1 MSDVNTLVGRGS
13 HFEGKMTF
21 DGVVRI
27 DGSFVGEIVSDD
39 TLIIGES
46 AEVRAEMEVAT
57 LVIYGVVYGNIRAHQ
72 LVELHAPGHLVG
84 NVITPEL
91 VIERGALFDGNT
103 RMSVLDLPE
112 GDEPDGS
119 EYAQG
124 PDEGAD
130 YDTGDPGAGGGAPG
144 VAEAGDAPAPA
155 TTGDYGDAAYGDSE
169 FVEPGEG

>member
-27 DGSFVGEIVSDD
+27 DGSFIGEIVSDD

-72 LVELHAPGHLVG
+72 LVEVHAPGHLVG

-103 RMSVLDLPE
+103 RMTVLDVAEGGPDGPEDGDYADEAYEEDGTRRAGESLPGPE
-112 GDEPDGS
+112 G
-119 EYAQG
+119 
-124 PDEGAD
+124 
-130 YDTGDPGAGGGAPG
+130 
-144 VAEAGDAPAPA
+144 AEAGEA
-155 TTGDYGDAAYGDSE
+155 GGYGEASYEDTQ